1 MPYPMSFSMAAL
13 TKDRPMP
20 SGLATGIEQI
30 QVRPCPTIC
39 PQAWWQG
46 CHTFADVA
54 AGYISWQWRDADG
67 RFQYISSGAIHQ
79 YEPGLFLQL
88 RHMWQYDFEKANPL
102 GPVDLLIECTPQS
115 GHTLLHIQHGPFA
128 THSAEWQAYAAAV
141 ESGWQQ
147 VLPQLKQYLES
158 ATV

>member
-1 MPYPMSFSMAAL
+1 MLVTAQIIIH
-13 TKDRPMP
+13 RP
-20 SGLATGIEQI
+20 SSEVLEAFLHTQH
-30 QVRPCPTIC
+30 T
-39 PQAWWQG
+39 QAWWQG

-67 RFQYISSGAIHQ
+67 RFQYISSGALQQ
-79 YEPGLFLQL
+79 YEPGLFLQI
-88 RHMWQYDFEKANPL
+88 RHMWQYDVEKANPL